1 MKYCKPGYVVYYSKI
16 QKQYILEFPDGNY
29 IEEGDISSVIIES
42 FKKGS

>member
-1 MKYCKPGYVVYYSKI
+1 MKYCRPGYILYYSEIEK
-16 QKQYILEFPDGNY
+16 KYILKFPDGYY